1 MEGLQLEEGDMPENN
16 RNEIRVLVVE
26 DEEKIALSICKKI
39 SSRASDFTIVGVA
52 HNGEEA
58 LKMIGKFRPQVVFT
72 DIAMPIMGG
81 MELVRRIRSGNSNI
95 IIVILSGYSDFSY
108 AQQAIRYGVFNYLLK
123 PLEDDA
129 LQETLFD
136 IRNSLSYAFVRN
148 ERRMI
153 SSDNYQLFMETGEMS
168 YLAEICIGNVIYNAH
183 DEEVRYFYDS
193 KLSGIPWKKVME
205 MMWGGTAQWYLADEH
220 AINQKAVC
228 CKTGVGDGRL
238 TEKRMEQ
245 LVNLLKEYTDMPVN
259 ICYVEWPIPHE
270 EIWDYAKR
278 LRHMMKQ
285 KLVIGHDGLFGLAE
299 EEEIQNSVLEIVKM
313 KLSAYIRNY
322 FISADLDNFMQEIR
336 TILKYLQNNHATQ
349 ESVEKIC
356 YYVLNLLEFSDR
368 DYDMRFLED
377 SMNRMARGI
386 SISVSEEE
394 LFRNLMQEFGRLSSY
409 MENLYENNVEKEL
422 LEYVDEHYLTIESVE
437 QVAEVFGYNYAYLSR
452 LFKKKTGESMNKYIT
467 GKKIELA
474 KELLRTKQDM
484 RLVEISDMCGYNDS
498 KYFCRVFK
506 NEVGM
511 TPGEYKSSS

>member
-136 IRNSLSYAFVRN
+136 IRNSLSYAFVRD

-153 SSDNYQLFMETGEMS
+153 SSDNYPLFMETGEMS

-205 MMWGGTAQWYLADEH
+205 MMWGGRRSGIW
-220 AINQKAVC
+220 
-228 CKTGVGDGRL
+228 
-238 TEKRMEQ
+238 RM
-245 LVNLLKEYTDMPVN
+245 
-259 ICYVEWPIPHE
+259 
-270 EIWDYAKR
+270 
-278 LRHMMKQ
+278 
-285 KLVIGHDGLFGLAE
+285 
-299 EEEIQNSVLEIVKM
+299 S
-313 KLSAYIRNY
+313 
-322 FISADLDNFMQEIR
+322 MQ
-336 TILKYLQNNHATQ
+336 
-349 ESVEKIC
+349 
-356 YYVLNLLEFSDR
+356 
-368 DYDMRFLED
+368 
-377 SMNRMARGI
+377 
-386 SISVSEEE
+386 
-394 LFRNLMQEFGRLSSY
+394 
-409 MENLYENNVEKEL
+409 
-422 LEYVDEHYLTIESVE
+422 
-437 QVAEVFGYNYAYLSR
+437 
-452 LFKKKTGESMNKYIT
+452 
-467 GKKIELA
+467 
-474 KELLRTKQDM
+474 
-484 RLVEISDMCGYNDS
+484 
-498 KYFCRVFK
+498 
-506 NEVGM
+506 
-511 TPGEYKSSS
+511 